1 MSEIIFFTC
10 GSCFLPTVRG
20 IEKPDKMSRLE
31 KSASVEC
38 LSDRFS
44 AYDVW
49 APACLHDTESR
60 PPAAV

>member
-20 IEKPDKMSRLE
+20 IGKPDKMSRLE
-31 KSASVEC
+31 KSASVEY
-38 LSDRFS
+38 LSDWFPV
-44 AYDVW
+44 YDVW
-49 APACLHDTESR
+49 VPACLHDTESR